1 MLHTITYFI
10 RLSGQVGNL
19 WESSRDVLYFRA
31 TIFFFFF
38 VMGVELDFTFQL
50 KGKETLKPEIRVTY
64 RDTSANED
72 NSFRNHIR

>member
-19 WESSRDVLYFRA
+19 WEISRDVLYFRA